1 MSTSLDSYCVK
12 PADANRRCAMPDSY
26 EIPSL
31 TGERVALRPIEPE
44 EETVTHRWSLESDL
58 LTQTC
63 RPPVLR
69 SLARAGRDRAR
80 RRPDATRGSLA
91 VILRGTGTLI
101 GRVTYFDLNFRNRSA
116 EIGYLL
122 APAARGKGFGREA
135 VALLL
140 GYLFGGL
147 GLNKVCAQT
156 ASINAA
162 STKLLEALGF
172 QRDGVLR
179 QHHLHEGA
187 LHDDFI
193 YSILLSEWRKRG
205 ADGGS

>member
-1 MSTSLDSYCVK
+1 MSDK
-12 PADANRRCAMPDSY
+12 Y

-31 TGERVALRPIEPE
+31 TGDRVALRPLEPE
-44 EETVTHRWSLESDL
+44 EESVTRRWTLESDPL
-58 LTQTC
+58 KQTC

-80 RRPDATRGSLA
+80 RRPDATRGSFA

-101 GRVTYFDLNFRNRSA
+101 GHITYFDLNFRNRSA

-122 APAARGKGFGREA
+122 APAARGKGFARDA
-135 VALLL
+135 VSLLL

-156 ASINAA
+156 ASSNTP

-172 QRDGVLR
+172 HRDGVLR
-179 QHHLHEGA
+179 EHHLQDGE
-187 LHDDFI
+187 LQDDFV
-193 YSILLSEWRKRG
+193 YSILLSEWRKRKV
-205 ADGGS
+205 DGGS

>member
-1 MSTSLDSYCVK
+1 
-12 PADANRRCAMPDSY
+12 MPDSY

-31 TGERVALRPIEPE
+31 TGERVALRPLEPE
-44 EETVTHRWSLESDL
+44 EEVVAYRWSLESEPL
-58 LTQTC
+58 KQTC

-80 RRPDATRGSLA
+80 RRQDANRSAFA

-101 GRVTYFDLNFRNRSA
+101 GHVTYFDLNFRNRSA

-122 APAARGKGFGREA
+122 APAARRKGFAREA

-147 GLNKVCAQT
+147 GLNKVYAQT
-156 ASINAA
+156 ASSNVA
-162 STKLLEALGF
+162 STRMLEALGF

-179 QHHLHEGA
+179 QHHLHEGT
-187 LHDDFI
+187 LQDDFV
-193 YSILLSEWRKRG
+193 YSILLSEWREHGAHRG
-205 ADGGS
+205 S

>member
-1 MSTSLDSYCVK
+1 
-12 PADANRRCAMPDSY
+12 MPDSY

-31 TGERVALRPIEPE
+31 TGERVALRPPEPDE
-44 EETVTHRWSLESDL
+44 EVTTHRWALESDL

-69 SLARAGRDRAR
+69 SLARAAREGAR
-80 RRPDATRGSLA
+80 RRPDATRASF
-91 VILRGTGTLI
+91 VVVLRGTGTLI
-101 GRVTYFDLNFRNRSA
+101 GRCTYFGLNFRNRSA
-116 EIGYLL
+116 EIGYIL
-122 APAARGKGFGREA
+122 APAARGKGFAREA

-147 GLNKVCAQT
+147 GMNKVYAQT
-156 ASINAA
+156 AASNTA

-187 LHDDFI
+187 LHDDFV
-193 YSILLSEWRKRG
+193 YSILLSEWQKQG
-205 ADGGS
+205 ADGGSRARPR

>member
-1 MSTSLDSYCVK
+1 MSD
-12 PADANRRCAMPDSY
+12 NY

-31 TGERVALRPIEPE
+31 TGERIALRPLEPE
-44 EETVTHRWSLESDL
+44 EESVTQRWALESDL

-69 SLARAGRDRAR
+69 SLARAGRDRTR
-80 RRPDATRGSLA
+80 RRPDATRGAFA
-91 VILRGTGTLI
+91 VVLRGTGTLI
-101 GRVTYFDLNFRNRSA
+101 GHVTYFDLNFRNRSA

-122 APAARGKGFGREA
+122 APAARGKGFARDA
-135 VALLL
+135 VSLLL

-156 ASINAA
+156 ASSNTA

-172 QRDGVLR
+172 HRDGVLR
-179 QHHLHEGA
+179 EHHLHEGT

-193 YSILLSEWRKRG
+193 CSMLLSEWRKRG
-205 ADGGS
+205 VGGGS